1 MISDEMREL
10 LSAYVDGEL
19 RDTDAARVEE
29 LSKRDA
35 ELRREIAS
43 YRKLRKKLK
52 DWDEADHGHAP
63 PPTLE
68 RRVLSRVRAWVG
80 ERREARRGRIV
91 AVLFHPVTVA
101 AALLLAIGGGLLAE
115 SLVPPATP
123 PGPVAHGEILIE
135 PVSPQPALAV
145 KGSALRSYEEPADDY
160 TGGFDEIVRRR
171 MDSWARMTVMLK
183 EQERWDRLRDRIA
196 QAPER
201 ARTGE
206 PRNLQLLA
214 MLSTSE
220 AVAKPFESLVLMRQP
235 VVTGHLPAA
244 RALRAGTR
252 IAMDQ
257 NTTAGRIYVDLR
269 AYRGPAV
276 LAPLGEVWIGA
287 RDGSGRTR
295 VVTRSDWIKRS
306 QMVAVTWADEISP
319 PADRSFDLE
328 VQDFILGPRA
338 RKLLLTSRAQD
349 DLFRGWLKKNYGA
362 ATLGRAFQRGAR
374 KRERTLARLTA
385 ALDRDR
391 DATGFTF
398 IDAAGKLR
406 GVELFANHSL
416 MMAFAPRLLRGYLLE
431 AGEKGASLEIPS
443 GGGTLLK
450 RVEEFLETVPRGSA
464 RLEEIPFNEDP
475 ENEKKERPTG
485 LKRVHVMRSGA
496 IIGHGLVDADYR
508 PVHVSIF
515 D

>member
-1 MISDEMREL
+1 MREL

-52 DWDEADHGHAP
+52 DWDEAEHGHAP

-91 AVLFHPVTVA
+91 SLLFNPVTVA

-115 SLVPPATP
+115 RAVPPATP
-123 PGPVAHGEILIE
+123 PTPVAQGEILIE
-135 PVSPQPALAV
+135 PAAPLPELAV
-145 KGSALRSYEEPADDY
+145 KGSALRPYEEPADDY
-160 TGGFDEIVRRR
+160 IGGFDEIVRRR

-183 EQERWDRLRDRIA
+183 EQEHCDRLRDRLA
-196 QAPER
+196 RAPER
-201 ARTGE
+201 VQTGE
-206 PRNLQLLA
+206 PRNLHLLA

-220 AVAKPFESLVLMRQP
+220 AVAKPYESLVLMRQP

-295 VVTRSDWIKRS
+295 VVTKSDWIARY

-319 PADRSFDLE
+319 PVERSYDLE

-338 RKLLLTSRAQD
+338 RKLLLASSAQD

-362 ATLGRAFQRGAR
+362 ATLAKAFQRGAK
-374 KRERTLARLTA
+374 KRERTVARLTA
-385 ALDRDR
+385 ALDRDPE
-391 DATGFTF
+391 ATGFTF
-398 IDAAGKLR
+398 IDAEGKLR

-431 AGEKGASLEIPS
+431 AGEKGASLEMPS
-443 GGGTLLK
+443 SDGTLLK

-464 RLEEIPFNEDP
+464 RLEEIKLDRNRKDEWP
-475 ENEKKERPTG
+475 KG
-485 LKRVHVMRSGA
+485 LKRVHVMRHGR
-496 IIGHGLVDADYR
+496 IIGHGLVDSDYR
-508 PVHVSIF
+508 PVHVAIF
-515 D
+515 GG

>member
-43 YRKLRKKLK
+43 YRHLRAKLK
-52 DWDEADHGHAP
+52 DWDEAEHGHAP

-91 AVLFHPVTVA
+91 AVLFHPVTMA

-115 SLVPPATP
+115 RAYQPATLP
-123 PGPVAHGEILIE
+123 TAAVQGDILIE
-135 PVSPQPALAV
+135 PAPPLPDLTLQ
-145 KGSALRSYEEPADDY
+145 GSALLPYDEPVDHY
-160 TGGFDEIVRRR
+160 TGGFDQILRRR

-183 EQERWDRLRDRIA
+183 EQERWERLRDRIA
-196 QAPER
+196 RAPER
-201 ARTGE
+201 VLTGE

-214 MLSTSE
+214 MLATSE
-220 AVAKPFESLVLMRQP
+220 AVAKPYESLVLMRQP
-235 VVTGHLPAA
+235 VVPGHLPAA

-257 NTTAGRIYVDLR
+257 NTTAGRIYVDLQ

-276 LAPLGEVWIGA
+276 LAPLGEVWIGT

-295 VVTRSDWIKRS
+295 VLTKSDWIARS

-319 PADRSFDLE
+319 PAKRSFDLE

-338 RKLLLTSRAQD
+338 RKLLLTSKARD
-349 DLFRGWLKKNYGA
+349 DLLRGWLRKSYGA
-362 ATLGRAFQRGAR
+362 ATLGKAFQRGAR
-374 KRERTLARLTA
+374 ERERTVARLTA
-385 ALDRDR
+385 ALARDPE
-391 DATGFTF
+391 ATGFTF

-443 GGGTLLK
+443 GDGTLLK
-450 RVEEFLETVPRGSA
+450 RVEEFLESVPRGSA
-464 RLEEIPFNEDP
+464 RLEEIKLDDDRREEWPQ
-475 ENEKKERPTG
+475 G
-485 LKRVHVMRSGA
+485 LKRVHVMRNGG

-508 PVHVSIF
+508 PVHVSLF
-515 D
+515 N